1 MVAGALTPGDLAVLI
16 AGGEDSFTEFKSAE
30 ATPKDLAKEFCALLN
45 ADGGRVLIGVEDD
58 RTVTGLG
65 GWEEEKVMN
74 VARTLID
81 PPVAP
86 TWQRST
92 ASGQEVGIATVGF
105 GREKPYSVGGGEGK
119 RYFVRVGSTS
129 REASRLELIRLTQAS
144 GAVQPD
150 LRPVLGAS
158 PDDLDEEA
166 VQQPFKGRRTVVWSE
181 LSDGERVRLLT
192 QAEILHPDT
201 GGPTLGGLLCFG
213 RAPQEHLPHAQVRCV
228 AYPTPD
234 VTRELVDQDPAAG
247 RVDAQVERAADF
259 VMKNL
264 RLGSTVEGVHR
275 VEEPRPSVEAVR
287 EVIAN
292 AVAHR
297 DYAIAGPAQLR
308 VFPDRLEV
316 LSPGGLPNGVTPEA
330 MRVGV
335 SVHRNP
341 FLVDFL
347 RGRRVIDALG
357 RGVVLLIEEAA
368 ELGLPDPEI
377 RVPEGFVEVIVRWRG
392 APADSAKSATSWRG

>member
-1 MVAGALTPGDLAVLI
+1 VVAAALTPGDLAALI

-30 ATPKDLAKEFCALLN
+30 TTPKDLAKELCAFLN

-58 RTVTGLG
+58 QTVTGMG

-74 VARTLID
+74 VARHLID

-86 TWQRST
+86 SWQRST
-92 ASGQEVGIATVGF
+92 AAGQEVGIVTVVL

-150 LRPVLGAS
+150 LRPILSAS
-158 PDDLDEEA
+158 PEDLDEEA
-166 VQQPFKGRRTVVWSE
+166 VQQPFENRRTVVWSD
-181 LSDGERVRLLT
+181 LSDVERVRLLT

-201 GGPTLGGLLCFG
+201 EGPTLGGLLCFG
-213 RAPQEHLPHAQVRCV
+213 RAPQEHLPQALVQCV
-228 AYPTPD
+228 AYPTAD
-234 VTRELVDQDPAAG
+234 ITRELIDQDPVAG
-247 RVDAQVERAADF
+247 RIDAQVERAANF

-264 RLGSTVEGVHR
+264 RFSSTVVGVHR
-275 VEEPRPSVEAVR
+275 AEEPRPSVETVR

-297 DYAIAGPAQLR
+297 DYSIAGPVQVR
-308 VFPDRLEV
+308 VFSDRLEV
-316 LSPGGLPNGVTPEA
+316 MSPGTLPNGVTPEA
-330 MRVGV
+330 MRIGV

-341 FLVDFL
+341 FLVEFL
-347 RGRRVIDALG
+347 RGRQIIDALG

-377 RVPEGFVEVIVRWRG
+377 RAPEGFVEIIVRWDG
-392 APADSAKSATSWRG
+392 STSAGG